1 MYHHYKLL
9 CDKRKA
15 VEETETPVEGGHGGG
30 RCALSCTQGRGA
42 KKEQLKAQVQDQPG
56 QIQRSICKTK
66 QKAWLRRI
74 YNETT
79 HKGVFTMHNQI
90 NMHRR

>member
-42 KKEQLKAQVQDQPG
+42 KKEQLSTGSRP
-56 QIQRSICKTK
+56 
-66 QKAWLRRI
+66 AWANTEIHL
-74 YNETT
+74 
-79 HKGVFTMHNQI
+79 
-90 NMHRR
+90 